1 MEEEQKQIAPGRA
14 QQPRSREQRRKKPA
28 SAPSENTNQTVNQEP
43 LSTTVQSSDQPASS
57 ENKPKKKMGGGKR
70 YPKKSKDDS
79 TGEGGGDKANKKLS
93 AAAAPF
99 VPKIAAAPATAI
111 PAPVGT
117 GVFCTICSDEV
128 TFMAVGACNH
138 PVCSVCSLRLR
149 FKSKNDDCAICKA
162 KLPVVVVYDCRQY
175 PEDVRF
181 TDLGITDT
189 ADDLFDGPPLP
200 GTQVDAS
207 NRMLFLNCKEH
218 YITLTSFK
226 RINCPCVEVNCT
238 YEAPSYTALI
248 QHLNNA
254 HGGVTM
260 CSLCLDNRP
269 LFMHEHEL
277 MTKKEL
283 QYHMAGSASHPE
295 CAFFRDGN
303 PHKFTSG
310 HPRCEFCKTA
320 LFDQLALY
328 NHLQQKHFTCHLCDE
343 SMMFR
348 YYQDLGC
355 LRDHHKRH
363 HFMCQLCDEDPS
375 MSNSDVCYSFRTGE
389 DYRDHLRSYHAVR
402 DVTRYMHAVNKV
414 NYHHRRQ
421 NDARRLEHYDLD
433 VGSANPFSAQDGSA
447 STSNQR
453 RMPRGTVSQHRSGT
467 SSAAG
472 LVQDVIP
479 TMDDFVPLIPPNMR
493 VAGKISGTGRM
504 MGLDDSDLAM
514 QAMADAA
521 YRQAAVRNQ
530 LHNPARV
537 PSANAFPSL
546 GGAISGPKGATSSPA
561 VPTAA
566 TAVASSVNANNATKE
581 AAKPAAHPLSLV
593 NRIKAAPS
601 TASQQ
606 LQQQRKQQQLD
617 EDKRVARNVALAEAL
632 GIASKEQ
639 NNLTT
644 EVVGATTSHQAY
656 RAPIMEA
663 LAKYR
668 LPATVLFTPLYP
680 PEMITWAKKN
690 HNELCK
696 VERRLAA
703 LMADPKASSLAL
715 KPMKA
720 TDRLM
725 MHCVAKYY
733 HLHTYEYDP
742 EPYRYVNVVKTVQ
755 SAVPEVLLSD
765 ACLAST
771 TFSPYKLAPYVG
783 KDPAAISAAST
794 PTIYLQL
801 DEGLIMTWGRSTDR
815 KTQASVKP
823 YAFNSSMVIF
833 AEVILKLQELMMEYQ
848 QSVDAASAAAAAIG
862 DDEHNVYEDF
872 SLVSIAPAG
881 PTALAIKFRDIPTAQ
896 MAERLL
902 RDLQTRASTNA
913 TMVQNSTSVAMPISS
928 GSGEVDVQIG
938 IFPYYRVYPDFTPLP
953 TPEAEEEAMAEAALA
968 EAVMA
973 ANHAHHVGDTVD
985 EDAMDEMAGDVIDSW
1000 SDDNSQQGH
1009 EDASAVTGGPVIAMA
1024 AEAIDGDDFHDEQDY
1039 EIVEAEAMVE
1049 PAVVTAAAT
1058 SAAAASASAA
1068 ASSADGDDWEQIAD
1082 KDDFWRDFRA
1092 SRRTAD
1098 APATAVPRYRPPTGG
1113 SGSASTSATAQSASA
1128 APTQASSAPTTAPA
1142 GVATAP
1148 SSASTSIEKVA
1159 VAESMAFSAPDTS
1172 DDYALA
1178 LALQQQEA
1186 EAAGSRGAAF
1196 LYSDGNDF
1204 PTELDLEALDVG
1216 AMDIGPSAS
1225 SQARGPWQRIGK
1237 PTALAPSD
1245 NVVTAV
1251 AAEAYVPPPMRGSG
1265 GANNASAA
1273 TATVAPLPTT
1283 TAFIVPTATAMTED
1297 PALRL
1302 LRTAATGSSKSN
1314 KQSSSSASASAKQPK
1329 RNQFALLDDDDD
1341 DDEEEEGNDA

>member
-1 MEEEQKQIAPGRA
+1 MELGVTD
-14 QQPRSREQRRKKPA
+14 
-28 SAPSENTNQTVNQEP
+28 SAE
-43 LSTTVQSSDQPASS
+43 
-57 ENKPKKKMGGGKR
+57 
-70 YPKKSKDDS
+70 
-79 TGEGGGDKANKKLS
+79 
-93 AAAAPF
+93 
-99 VPKIAAAPATAI
+99 
-111 PAPVGT
+111 
-117 GVFCTICSDEV
+117 
-128 TFMAVGACNH
+128 
-138 PVCSVCSLRLR
+138 
-149 FKSKNDDCAICKA
+149 
-162 KLPVVVVYDCRQY
+162 
-175 PEDVRF
+175 
-181 TDLGITDT
+181 
-189 ADDLFDGPPLP
+189 DLFDGPPLP

-207 NRMLFLNCKEH
+207 NRMVFLNCKEH
-218 YITLTSFK
+218 YVTLTSFK
-226 RINCPCVEVNCT
+226 RINCPCVEVHCT
-238 YEAPSYTALI
+238 YEAPSHSALLH
-248 QHLNNA
+248 HLNNA

-283 QYHMAGSASHPE
+283 QYHMAGSANHPE
-295 CAFFRDGN
+295 SAFFRDGN

-310 HPRCEFCKTA
+310 HPRCEFCKTH

-375 MSNSDVCYSFRTGE
+375 MSDSDVCYSFRTGE
-389 DYRDHLRSYHAVR
+389 D
-402 DVTRYMHAVNKV
+402 
-414 NYHHRRQ
+414 
-421 NDARRLEHYDLD
+421 
-433 VGSANPFSAQDGSA
+433 
-447 STSNQR
+447 
-453 RMPRGTVSQHRSGT
+453 
-467 SSAAG
+467 
-472 LVQDVIP
+472 
-479 TMDDFVPLIPPNMR
+479 
-493 VAGKISGTGRM
+493 
-504 MGLDDSDLAM
+504 DLAM

-546 GGAISGPKGATSSPA
+546 GGATSGSKAATSPT
-561 VPTAA
+561 VPTTATMAA
-566 TAVASSVNANNATKE
+566 VVHTHNTAAKDATKP
-581 AAKPAAHPLSLV
+581 AASTAHPLSLV
-593 NRIKAAPS
+593 NRIKATTS
-601 TASQQ
+601 TASLQ
-606 LQQQRKQQQLD
+606 QQQRKQQQLE

-656 RAPIMEA
+656 RQPIMEA

-668 LPATVLFTPLYP
+668 LPATVLFAPLYP

-696 VERRLAA
+696 VERRLQA

-765 ACLAST
+765 ACLATT

-783 KDPAAISAAST
+783 KDPAAISAASS

-848 QSVDAASAAAAAIG
+848 QSVDAASAAAAAVG
-862 DDEHNVYEDF
+862 DDDHNVYEDF
-872 SLVSIAPAG
+872 SLM
-881 PTALAIKFRDIPTAQ
+881 D
-896 MAERLL
+896 
-902 RDLQTRASTNA
+902 
-913 TMVQNSTSVAMPISS
+913 TM
-928 GSGEVDVQIG
+928 
-938 IFPYYRVYPDFTPLP
+938 
-953 TPEAEEEAMAEAALA
+953 
-968 EAVMA
+968 
-973 ANHAHHVGDTVD
+973 D

-1000 SDDNSQQGH
+1000 SDDNNSQSGH
-1009 EDASAVTGGPVIAMA
+1009 DEMAAATTTTMGGPVVAVA
-1024 AEAIDGDDFHDEQDY
+1024 AEAIDGDDFLHDDQDY
-1039 EIVEAEAMVE
+1039 EIVEAEAMVQ
-1049 PAVVTAAAT
+1049 PAVATAGAP
-1058 SAAAASASAA
+1058 AAAAGAAAAVAA
-1068 ASSADGDDWEQIAD
+1068 ASTDGDDWEQIAE

-1092 SRRTAD
+1092 SRRSAD
-1098 APATAVPRYRPPTGG
+1098 APAAAVPRYRPPTG
-1113 SGSASTSATAQSASA
+1113 TSATTSA
-1128 APTQASSAPTTAPA
+1128 APAAAA
-1142 GVATAP
+1142 AAAAAVP
-1148 SSASTSIEKVA
+1148 SSASASVEKVA
-1159 VAESMAFSAPDTS
+1159 VAESSPSTTTSSAPDTS

-1196 LYSDGNDF
+1196 LYGDGNDF

-1216 AMDIGPSAS
+1216 AVDIGPSS

-1245 NVVTAV
+1245 TVVTAV
-1251 AAEAYVPPPMRGSG
+1251 AAEAYVPPAMRGSG
-1265 GANNASAA
+1265 GANNASMAA
-1273 TATVAPLPTT
+1273 AAAPLPTT

-1302 LRTAATGSSKSN
+1302 LRNTATGSSKSN
-1314 KQSSSSASASAKQPK
+1314 KPSSSSASTSAKQPK
-1329 RNQFALLDDDDD
+1329 RNQR
-1341 DDEEEEGNDA
+1341 

>member
-1 MEEEQKQIAPGRA
+1 
-14 QQPRSREQRRKKPA
+14 
-28 SAPSENTNQTVNQEP
+28 
-43 LSTTVQSSDQPASS
+43 
-57 ENKPKKKMGGGKR
+57 MGGGKR

-79 TGEGGGDKANKKLS
+79 TGEGGNKKLS
-93 AAAAPF
+93 AGAAPF
-99 VPKIAAAPATAI
+99 VPKTAATPATAV

-175 PEDVRF
+175 PEDIRF
-181 TDLGITDT
+181 MELGVTDS
-189 ADDLFDGPPLP
+189 AEDLFDGPPLP

-207 NRMLFLNCKEH
+207 NRMVFLNCKEH
-218 YITLTSFK
+218 YVTLTSFK
-226 RINCPCVEVNCT
+226 RINCPCVEVHCT
-238 YEAPSYTALI
+238 YEAPSHSALLH
-248 QHLNNA
+248 HLNNA

-283 QYHMAGSASHPE
+283 QYHMAGSANHPE
-295 CAFFRDGN
+295 SAFFRDGN

-310 HPRCEFCKTA
+310 HPRCEFCKTH

-375 MSNSDVCYSFRTGE
+375 MSDSDVCYSFRTGE
-389 DYRDHLRSYHAVR
+389 EYRDHLRSYHAVR
-402 DVTRYMHAVNKV
+402 DCTRYMQAVNKV
-414 NYHHRRQ
+414 NYHHHRRQ
-421 NDARRLEHYDLD
+421 HQQDARRLEHYDLD
-433 VGSANPFSAQDGSA
+433 VGSANPFSQQDTPSRRNGGGGGGIPRGG
-447 STSNQR
+447 STSHR
-453 RMPRGTVSQHRSGT
+453 AGT
-467 SSAAG
+467 AA
-472 LVQDVIP
+472 QDVIP
-479 TMDDFVPLIPPNMR
+479 TVDDFVPLIPPNMR
-493 VAGKISGTGRM
+493 VAGKISGAGRM

-546 GGAISGPKGATSSPA
+546 GGATSGSKAATSPT
-561 VPTAA
+561 VPTTATMAA
-566 TAVASSVNANNATKE
+566 VVHTHNTAAKDATKP
-581 AAKPAAHPLSLV
+581 AASTAHPLSLV
-593 NRIKAAPS
+593 NRIKATTS
-601 TASQQ
+601 TASLQ
-606 LQQQRKQQQLD
+606 QQQRKQQQLE

-656 RAPIMEA
+656 RQPIMEA

-668 LPATVLFTPLYP
+668 LPATVLFAPLYP

-696 VERRLAA
+696 VERRLQA

-765 ACLAST
+765 ACLATT

-783 KDPAAISAAST
+783 KDPAAISAASS

-848 QSVDAASAAAAAIG
+848 QSVDAASAAAAAVG
-862 DDEHNVYEDF
+862 DDDHNVYEDF
-872 SLVSIAPAG
+872 SLVSIASAG

-902 RDLQTRASTNA
+902 RDLQTRASANA
-913 TMVQNSTSVAMPISS
+913 TMVQNSTSVAMPLLTGS
-928 GSGEVDVQIG
+928 GGEVDVQIG
-938 IFPYYRVYPDFTPLP
+938 IFPYYRVYPDFAPLP

-973 ANHAHHVGDTVD
+973 ANHAHQMDTMD

-1000 SDDNSQQGH
+1000 SDDNNSQSGH
-1009 EDASAVTGGPVIAMA
+1009 DEMAAATTTTMGGPVVAVA
-1024 AEAIDGDDFHDEQDY
+1024 AEAIDGDDFLHDDQDY
-1039 EIVEAEAMVE
+1039 EIVEAEAMVQ
-1049 PAVVTAAAT
+1049 PAVATAGAP
-1058 SAAAASASAA
+1058 AAAAGAAAAVAA
-1068 ASSADGDDWEQIAD
+1068 ASTDGDDWEQIAE

-1092 SRRTAD
+1092 SRRSAD
-1098 APATAVPRYRPPTGG
+1098 APAAAVPRYRPPTG
-1113 SGSASTSATAQSASA
+1113 TSATTSA
-1128 APTQASSAPTTAPA
+1128 APAAAA
-1142 GVATAP
+1142 AAAAAVP
-1148 SSASTSIEKVA
+1148 SSASASVEKVA
-1159 VAESMAFSAPDTS
+1159 VAESSPSTTTSSAPDTS

-1196 LYSDGNDF
+1196 LYGDGNDF

-1216 AMDIGPSAS
+1216 AVDIGPSS

-1245 NVVTAV
+1245 TVVTAV
-1251 AAEAYVPPPMRGSG
+1251 AAEAYVPPAMRGSG
-1265 GANNASAA
+1265 GANNASMAA
-1273 TATVAPLPTT
+1273 AAAPLPTT

-1302 LRTAATGSSKSN
+1302 LRNTATGSSKSN
-1314 KQSSSSASASAKQPK
+1314 KPSSSSASTSAKQPK
-1329 RNQFALLDDDDD
+1329 RNQFALLDDE
-1341 DDEEEEGNDA
+1341 DDEEDEVDDA